1 MTRYQSTE
9 NKSKISKSEN
19 PVSFFLFIV
28 SPGMCGC
35 ADRET
40 ELLLLEEEQEE
51 LSAQAEETA
60 DKEQEK
66 DLASPEEAVTE
77 KPSSVPAQP
86 PEEIYVDVRS
96 CCAAGSIRN
105 EV

>member
-1 MTRYQSTE
+1 MTRYHSTE
-9 NKSKISKSEN
+9 NKSKIIN
-19 PVSFFLFIV
+19 LRILFLFFLFIA

-35 ADRET
+35 ADKET
-40 ELLLLEEEQEE
+40 ELLLEEEQEE

-77 KPSSVPAQP
+77 KPSSVPAQ
-86 PEEIYVDVRS
+86 RRRKFTWM
-96 CCAAGSIRN
+96 CAELLCSRSIRN